1 MSGGDGA
8 HLGYSAETS
17 LKAILGAEQPAEDA
31 AMDPRQMME
40 WILSA
45 PGEPFPDDNGQAY
58 DACARYAARLVL
70 QWLLAD
76 PTRAQSPTE
85 TEYDWNADPDRG
97 VEGRKPEYT
106 KAVGWYDR
114 MKDDGVPIGDLGLS
128 GFMWGW
134 AVNAARRCAEL
145 PAVPNPAIMTIGGDE

>member
-1 MSGGDGA
+1 MSSDGA

-17 LKAILGAEQPAEDA
+17 LKAILGAEQPAEGS

-45 PGEPFPDDNGQAY
+45 PGEPFPNDTGQAY

-76 PTRAQSPTE
+76 PTRAQSPVENVYEADTE
-85 TEYDWNADPDRG
+85 DRFAMPLAV
-97 VEGRKPEYT
+97 VER
-106 KAVGWYDR
+106 GWYDR